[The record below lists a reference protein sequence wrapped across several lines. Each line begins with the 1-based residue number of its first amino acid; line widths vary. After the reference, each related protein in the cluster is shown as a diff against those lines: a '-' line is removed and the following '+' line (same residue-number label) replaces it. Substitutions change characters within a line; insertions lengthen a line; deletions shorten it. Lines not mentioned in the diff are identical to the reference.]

1 MLQIRKYFNKLL
13 PLTDEE
19 WNAYAECL
27 SQKHVSANQHL
38 LEAGKT
44 CDFIAFIEKGSFRFY
59 FTQKGSEIV
68 TAFFFTGDFLS
79 NYRSFITQLPSTHH
93 IQSLSESTIWTIKRE
108 QQMILY
114 NKYPKFERLGRII
127 AENLYLS
134 VAKRLDSFL
143 YETPEERYREL
154 LLRGSRLLQDVP
166 QYMLASYLGISPE
179 SLSRI
184 RKRIST
190 KLS

>member
-1 MLQIRKYFNKLL
+1 MEQIRKYFNQLL
-13 PLTDEE
+13 PLSDEE
-19 WNAYAECL
+19 WNAYAGCL
-27 SQKHVSANQHL
+27 SKRHISRNQHL

-44 CDFIAFIEKGSFRFY
+44 CDFIAFIEQGSFRFY
-59 FTQKGSEIV
+59 FTQKGTEIV

-79 NYRSFITQLPSTHH
+79 NYRSFVTQSPSTHH
-93 IQSLSESTIWTIKRE
+93 IQSLSESVIWVIKRE

-114 NKYPKFERLGRII
+114 DKYPKFERLGRVI

-134 VAKRLDSFL
+134 VARRLDSFL
-143 YETPEERYREL
+143 YETPEERYRDL
-154 LLRGSRLLQDVP
+154 FLRGSRLLQDVP

-184 RKRIST
+184 RKRISA
-190 KLS
+190 